1 MAKNDIAEPRADMP
15 DSVSRLEFGYAHGYT
30 DALMKVFDTIE
41 HIDSDLTAHKRRR
54 NKKTYSTIIR
64 CMIENRAELRDNP
77 FAFVRCN
84 DNCEGGFEVFVK
96 KENELDSILKER

>member
-15 DSVSRLEFGYAHGYT
+15 DSVSRLELGYAHGYT

-54 NKKTYSTIIR
+54 NKKTYSAIIR

-84 DNCEGGFEVFVK
+84 DKCEGGFEVFVK

>member
-1 MAKNDIAEPRADMP
+1 MAKNDIAEPRADTP

-30 DALMKVFDTIE
+30 DALANVLDTIE

-54 NKKTYSTIIR
+54 NKKTYSAIIR

-77 FAFVRCN
+77 FAFVCCN
-84 DNCEGGFEVFVK
+84 DKCEGGFEVYS
-96 KENELDSILKER
+96 NDDR

>member
-1 MAKNDIAEPRADMP
+1 MAKNDIAEPRADTP

-30 DALMKVFDTIE
+30 DALVKVLDTIE

-54 NKKTYSTIIR
+54 NKKTYSAIIR

-77 FAFVRCN
+77 YAFVRCN
-84 DNCEGGFEVFVK
+84 DKCEGGFEVYCNK
-96 KENELDSILKER
+96 DR